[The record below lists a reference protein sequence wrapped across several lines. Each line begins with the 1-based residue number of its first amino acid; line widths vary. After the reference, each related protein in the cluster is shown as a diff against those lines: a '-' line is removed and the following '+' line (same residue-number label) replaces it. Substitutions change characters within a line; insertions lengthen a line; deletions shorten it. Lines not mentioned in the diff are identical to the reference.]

1 MSIESCSFSTDI
13 LILYW
18 AHRWNPVIKSQQPIK
33 GFILLFLGK
42 PSGDFRVIILL
53 YNWDDVQKASI
64 HFASGC
70 WVYIS
75 TVWCTMCC
83 LSYLVKSVRHDCIV
97 LEKVFLF
104 IFRSTHGL
112 SHQKKIFLTVQQI
125 IKITFKVP
133 LLYHITITR
142 RHGAFLKG
150 SNHFC
155 TQLNMYWLLNGSFF
169 FSFISHCSFQFF
181 AELLLYHLLTLH
193 FCLGCLLCICI
204 YNHDSL
210 VLSQAVYCL
219 KFPLHFLVFSPG

>member
-1 MSIESCSFSTDI
+1 M
-13 LILYW
+13 YK
-18 AHRWNPVIKSQQPIK
+18 RQ
-33 GFILLFLGK
+33 
-42 PSGDFRVIILL
+42 
-53 YNWDDVQKASI
+53 
-64 HFASGC
+64 
-70 WVYIS
+70 VYILP
-75 TVWCTMCC
+75 VGVGCI
-83 LSYLVKSVRHDCIV
+83 LVQFGVLCVVCHIKSVRHDCIV

-104 IFRSTHGL
+104 IFRSTNGL

-155 TQLNMYWLLNGSFF
+155 TQLNMYWLLNASFY

-210 VLSQAVYCL
+210 VLSQAV
-219 KFPLHFLVFSPG
+219 

>member
-1 MSIESCSFSTDI
+1 M
-13 LILYW
+13 YK
-18 AHRWNPVIKSQQPIK
+18 RQ
-33 GFILLFLGK
+33 
-42 PSGDFRVIILL
+42 
-53 YNWDDVQKASI
+53 
-64 HFASGC
+64 
-70 WVYIS
+70 VYILPVGVGCILVQFGVLCVVCHIWS
-75 TVWCTMCC
+75 NQLDRLYC
-83 LSYLVKSVRHDCIV
+83 LGRSVPFHFQIH
-97 LEKVFLF
+97 
-104 IFRSTHGL
+104 SWA

-155 TQLNMYWLLNGSFF
+155 TQLNMYWLLNASFF